1 MLAKRLLDNFRAQF
15 DQLEKEQLGRID
27 LAAAMVADSL
37 LNGGAWHVHDTG
49 HIIDRELINR
59 GGGLMCIK
67 AFSWTFA
74 VTDDVP
80 ACRKGRPAADADYQ
94 VALETVR
101 LAVRASNVRAGDV
114 MVIGSVSGRSLP
126 TVELAIECRRI
137 GCKVIAISSKNYS
150 SQVESRHPSGK
161 RLYECADLFID
172 NLAPLG
178 DGHMQIDGC
187 DVPVFPVSG
196 INAAAIMWMMAAQVI
211 EKMQAQGKMPQIC
224 KSANI
229 DGGAERNRR
238 LATEVVN
245 VIGY

>member
-1 MLAKRLLDNFRAQF
+1 MLAKQLLNNFRAKF
-15 DQLEKEQLGRID
+15 DQLEQEQLGKID
-27 LAAAMVADSL
+27 LAAELVVESL

-67 AFSWTFA
+67 PFSWAFT

-245 VIGY
+245 VVGY

>member
-27 LAAAMVADSL
+27 QAAAMVADSL

-67 AFSWTFA
+67 AFSWTLT
-74 VTDDVP
+74 VNDDVP
-80 ACRKGRPAADADYQ
+80 ACRKGRPPADPDYD

-126 TVELAIECRRI
+126 TVELALECRRI
-137 GCKVIAISSKNYS
+137 GCKVIVISSKNYS

-172 NLAPLG
+172 NQAPLG
-178 DGHMQIDGC
+178 DGHMQIEGC
-187 DVPVFPVSG
+187 DVPVFPLSG
-196 INAAAIMWMMAAQVI
+196 INAAMIMWMMVAQVI

-224 KSANI
+224 KSVNI

-238 LATEVVN
+238 LATEIVD